1 LCFSQDERSGEQ
13 NHELETLRVIQDE
26 DDRRLG
32 STGMHGGG
40 SQILLIFRFV
50 QMTEQKLNAEIDSL
64 RTELADN
71 SKCTRAGATTKR
83 CLPSSR
89 RTSARPSTPSKR
101 RRLRCDN
108 EASSV

>member
-1 LCFSQDERSGEQ
+1 MFFSQDERSGEQ

-32 STGMHGGG
+32 STVMHGGG

-64 RTELADN
+64 RTELAD
-71 SKCTRAGATTKR
+71 SKCTRAGATKKR